1 MLVRDIFS
9 QLQLSLAPAFPASK
23 MLRPPL
29 NLTSNIVR
37 PPLSVL
43 NTICV
48 KTEYILGVGENLL
61 RFSVFSSF
69 SISRFEVETVHNIGF
84 VRFIW
89 ECKEW
94 SQNKI
99 FLSNFHLQI
108 LLAPLSLASKMPYPP
123 RQCGPYIS

>member
-1 MLVRDIFS
+1 MQGMVKKQDFPLEFS
-9 QLQLSLAPAFPASK
+9 PSNFACPPLSLASK
-23 MLRPPL
+23 MLRPPQPNFKYCL
-29 NLTSNIVR
+29 
-37 PPLSVL
+37 PPLSVS

-48 KTEYILGVGENLL
+48 KTEYDLGVGENLL

-108 LLAPLSLASKMPYPP
+108 LLAPPYL
-123 RQCGPYIS
+123 